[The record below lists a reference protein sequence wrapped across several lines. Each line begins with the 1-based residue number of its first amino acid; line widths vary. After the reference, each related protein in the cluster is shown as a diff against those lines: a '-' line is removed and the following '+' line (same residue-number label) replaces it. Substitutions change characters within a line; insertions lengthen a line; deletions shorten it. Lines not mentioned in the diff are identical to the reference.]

1 MSMTSITLKSSL
13 IKGLIAGVSSAIIN
27 SILYFAFKNLGAI
40 NDIVKVQGDSLGVL
54 QVIVSSL
61 LFSLVAGV
69 VYFIIS
75 IFARDT
81 FRVFQRLAWILLVLS
96 FLNPFLFIPD
106 VPVGY
111 AISLNIMHIVV
122 AAAVMY
128 VMKKHIPFLT

>member
-1 MSMTSITLKSSL
+1 M
-13 IKGLIAGVSSAIIN
+13 
-27 SILYFAFKNLGAI
+27 
-40 NDIVKVQGDSLGVL
+40 QGDSLGVL